1 MKIWRAQLF
10 LHFNENYE
18 WETRFIFRLEPK
30 EYELNKQFNEWTR
43 SEGWIHYSIPMD
55 MIVENQAYEGYV
67 VRQGFDYELDSK
79 ELKELENKMRE
90 LLIQRLYHDKEQYL
104 ITLNNKLKAIGG

>member
-10 LHFNENYE
+10 LNLNENYE
-18 WETRFIFRLEPK
+18 WETQFIFRLEPK

-43 SEGWIHYSIPMD
+43 REGWILYGIPMD
-55 MIVENQAYEGYV
+55 MVVEKAYEGYV
-67 VRQGFDYELDSK
+67 VGQGFDYELDSK

-90 LLIQRLYHDKEQYL
+90 LLIQRLHNDKEQYL
-104 ITLNNKLKAIGG
+104 ITLSNKLRAIKE